1 MSVPWNW
8 VRHHGSTPPR
18 KQCTPSASWGPGGLV
33 APPGQFRAGFS
44 EQQFIILARG
54 NPVSRK
60 SGFSSS
66 FLPGKSGFSSSFLPE
81 KKSGVGSSFLPEKTN
96 RHRITR
102 PRICWAWEES
112 QGQGPPS
119 TCLCLKGVTM
129 RRLFTL
135 EYWRDGDWYVG
146 RLMEVPGVLSQG
158 ESLDELR
165 ENIQEAYELMVTQD
179 RTAAPPFAE
188 RQDVELEV

>member
-1 MSVPWNW
+1 LPE
-8 VRHHGSTPPR
+8 
-18 KQCTPSASWGPGGLV
+18 K
-33 APPGQFRAGFS
+33 
-44 EQQFIILARG
+44 
-54 NPVSRK
+54 K
-60 SGFSSS
+60 SGV
-66 FLPGKSGFSSSFLPE
+66 GSSFLPE

-102 PRICWAWEES
+102 KDEPTPDYAPEDMLGLEES
-112 QGQGPPS
+112 QGQGPLS
-119 TCLCLKGVTM
+119 TYLCLKGVTM

-146 RLMEVPGVLSQG
+146 RLMEVPGVFSQG